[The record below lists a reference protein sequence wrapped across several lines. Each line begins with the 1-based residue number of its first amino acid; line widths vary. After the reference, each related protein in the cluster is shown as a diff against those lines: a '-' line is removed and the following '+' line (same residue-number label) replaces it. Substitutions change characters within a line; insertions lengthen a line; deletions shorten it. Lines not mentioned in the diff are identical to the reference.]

1 MADTAYSQYEEM
13 ASVFG
18 ADFETDEL
26 APQDIGVPAKTTD
39 ELKEVLDTKRDLS
52 TDVQNPV
59 TIQDEDYVK
68 GELRLGAE
76 MLTDVAET
84 IRHNL
89 TDEDKPDAWK
99 AFAAIM
105 KERRETLTS
114 LEMSNISSYERTS
127 GKQDNNQE
135 HTGNVNS
142 NVTNNMVFTSSDA
155 LDLVLN
161 AKSQQQPVKD
171 ITGEVT
177 NE

>member
-1 MADTAYSQYEEM
+1 MAEKAYSQYEEM

-39 ELKEVLDTKRDLS
+39 ELKDVLDAKRDL
-52 TDVQNPV
+52 TIDVQNTV

-84 IRHNL
+84 IRQGL

-105 KERRETLTS
+105 KERRETLVS
-114 LEMSNISSYERTS
+114 LETSNVGSYDRTR
-127 GKQDNNQE
+127 GAQDNDTE
-135 HTGNVNS
+135 HTGNVS
-142 NVTNNMVFTSSDA
+142 NTVNNNMVFTSSDA
-155 LDLVLN
+155 LDLVLGAQAQSKN
-161 AKSQQQPVKD
+161 D
-171 ITGEVT
+171 LGEEV
-177 NE
+177 